1 MKNIIEFKN
10 ISKTFK
16 SKNSEVH
23 ALKNI
28 SLSVQKGDIFGV
40 IGFSGAGKSTLVR
53 MINALEKPT
62 SGSVIVNDENVLE
75 LRGENLRGFRKN
87 IGMIFQHFN
96 LLESRTV
103 FQNIAIPL
111 ELEHWPKSK
120 ITARVNQLLKFV
132 ELDEKANFFPNE
144 LSGGQKQRV
153 GIARA
158 LTLNPEILLCD
169 EATSALDPRTTDSI
183 LELLQR
189 INKDLNVT
197 IIMITHQMNVIQKV
211 CNKVAVLEKGELV
224 ESGNVIDVFGNPQKE
239 TTKGFI
245 RTVIND
251 QLPESVKTYL
261 RDYDKPQ
268 KVVRLRFDGKNADNP
283 IMSLAIKETGVNIS
297 ILYGTVTELEGK
309 VVGFQTVQITGEEKQ
324 LTAAETFLRNTMF
337 RQWRLN
343 YDIWNQRFKNLAQH
357 RPNCLYGRNFSFGR
371 TFNRFSACNNS
382 FFNTKR
388 RNKAKSNCLQ
398 YNKRNYKYN
407 PFSSIYNLDCVHY
420 AVYKSNCRNPRRL
433 NSSACS
439 SYGIHCSV
447 SCTAHRKRAF

>member
-75 LRGENLRGFRKN
+75 LKGENLRGFRKN

-239 TTKGFI
+239 TTRGFI

-324 LTAAETFLRNTMF
+324 LTAAETF
-337 RQWRLN
+337 
-343 YDIWNQRFKNLAQH
+343 FKEHNV
-357 RPNCLYGRNFSFGR
+357 P
-371 TFNRFSACNNS
+371 
-382 FFNTKR
+382 
-388 RNKAKSNCLQ
+388 
-398 YNKRNYKYN
+398 
-407 PFSSIYNLDCVHY
+407 
-420 AVYKSNCRNPRRL
+420 AVEVKL
-433 NSSACS
+433 
-439 SYGIHCSV
+439 
-447 SCTAHRKRAF
+447 

>member
-1 MKNIIEFKN
+1 MKNIIEFIN

-16 SKNSEVH
+16 SKDSEVH

-62 SGSVIVNDENVLE
+62 SGSIIVNKENVLE

-96 LLESRTV
+96 LLQSRTV

-132 ELDEKANFFPNE
+132 GLDEKANSFPNE

-183 LELLQR
+183 LELLQK

-197 IIMITHQMNVIQKV
+197 ILMITHQMNVIQKV

-251 QLPESVKTYL
+251 QLPESVKSYL

-324 LTAAETFLRNTMF
+324 LAAAETF
-337 RQWRLN
+337 
-343 YDIWNQRFKNLAQH
+343 FKEH
-357 RPNCLYGRNFSFGR
+357 GVP
-371 TFNRFSACNNS
+371 
-382 FFNTKR
+382 
-388 RNKAKSNCLQ
+388 
-398 YNKRNYKYN
+398 
-407 PFSSIYNLDCVHY
+407 
-420 AVYKSNCRNPRRL
+420 AVEVKL
-433 NSSACS
+433 
-439 SYGIHCSV
+439 
-447 SCTAHRKRAF
+447 

>member
-1 MKNIIEFKN
+1 MKNIIEFIN

-16 SKNSEVH
+16 SKDSEVH

-62 SGSVIVNDENVLE
+62 SGSIIVNDENVLE

-96 LLESRTV
+96 LLQSHTV

-132 ELDEKANFFPNE
+132 GLDEKANSFPNE

-183 LELLQR
+183 LELLQK

-197 IIMITHQMNVIQKV
+197 ILMITHQMNVIQKV

-251 QLPESVKTYL
+251 QLPESVKSYL

-324 LTAAETFLRNTMF
+324 LAAAETF
-337 RQWRLN
+337 
-343 YDIWNQRFKNLAQH
+343 FKEH
-357 RPNCLYGRNFSFGR
+357 GVP
-371 TFNRFSACNNS
+371 
-382 FFNTKR
+382 
-388 RNKAKSNCLQ
+388 
-398 YNKRNYKYN
+398 
-407 PFSSIYNLDCVHY
+407 
-420 AVYKSNCRNPRRL
+420 AVEVKL
-433 NSSACS
+433 
-439 SYGIHCSV
+439 
-447 SCTAHRKRAF
+447 

>member
-1 MKNIIEFKN
+1 MKNIIEFIN

-16 SKNSEVH
+16 SKDSEVH

-62 SGSVIVNDENVLE
+62 SGSIIVNDENVLE

-96 LLESRTV
+96 LLQSRTV

-132 ELDEKANFFPNE
+132 GLDEKANSFPNE

-183 LELLQR
+183 LELLQK

-197 IIMITHQMNVIQKV
+197 ILMITHQMNVIQKV

-251 QLPESVKTYL
+251 QLPESVKSYL
-261 RDYDKPQ
+261 RDYDKLQ

-324 LTAAETFLRNTMF
+324 LAAAETF
-337 RQWRLN
+337 
-343 YDIWNQRFKNLAQH
+343 FKEH
-357 RPNCLYGRNFSFGR
+357 GVP
-371 TFNRFSACNNS
+371 
-382 FFNTKR
+382 
-388 RNKAKSNCLQ
+388 
-398 YNKRNYKYN
+398 
-407 PFSSIYNLDCVHY
+407 
-420 AVYKSNCRNPRRL
+420 AVEVKL
-433 NSSACS
+433 
-439 SYGIHCSV
+439 
-447 SCTAHRKRAF
+447 

>member
-1 MKNIIEFKN
+1 MKNIIEFIN

-16 SKNSEVH
+16 SKDSEVH

-62 SGSVIVNDENVLE
+62 SGSIIVNNENVLE

-96 LLESRTV
+96 LLHSRTV

-132 ELDEKANFFPNE
+132 GLDEKANSFPNE

-183 LELLQR
+183 LELLQK

-197 IIMITHQMNVIQKV
+197 ILMITHQMNVIQKV

-251 QLPESVKTYL
+251 QLPESVKSYL

-297 ILYGTVTELEGK
+297 ILYGIVTELEGK

-324 LTAAETFLRNTMF
+324 LAAAETF
-337 RQWRLN
+337 
-343 YDIWNQRFKNLAQH
+343 FKEH
-357 RPNCLYGRNFSFGR
+357 GVP
-371 TFNRFSACNNS
+371 
-382 FFNTKR
+382 
-388 RNKAKSNCLQ
+388 
-398 YNKRNYKYN
+398 
-407 PFSSIYNLDCVHY
+407 
-420 AVYKSNCRNPRRL
+420 AVEVKL
-433 NSSACS
+433 
-439 SYGIHCSV
+439 
-447 SCTAHRKRAF
+447 

>member
-1 MKNIIEFKN
+1 MKNIIEFIN

-16 SKNSEVH
+16 SKDSEVH

-62 SGSVIVNDENVLE
+62 SGSIIVNNENVLE

-96 LLESRTV
+96 LLQSRTV

-132 ELDEKANFFPNE
+132 GLDEKANSFPNE

-183 LELLQR
+183 LELLQK

-197 IIMITHQMNVIQKV
+197 ILMITHQMNVIQKV

-251 QLPESVKTYL
+251 QLPESVKSYL

-297 ILYGTVTELEGK
+297 ILYGTVTELEGR

-324 LTAAETFLRNTMF
+324 LAAAETF
-337 RQWRLN
+337 
-343 YDIWNQRFKNLAQH
+343 FKEH
-357 RPNCLYGRNFSFGR
+357 GVP
-371 TFNRFSACNNS
+371 
-382 FFNTKR
+382 
-388 RNKAKSNCLQ
+388 
-398 YNKRNYKYN
+398 
-407 PFSSIYNLDCVHY
+407 
-420 AVYKSNCRNPRRL
+420 AVEVKL
-433 NSSACS
+433 
-439 SYGIHCSV
+439 
-447 SCTAHRKRAF
+447 

>member
-1 MKNIIEFKN
+1 MKNIIEFIN

-16 SKNSEVH
+16 SKDSEVH

-62 SGSVIVNDENVLE
+62 SGSIIVNDENVLE

-96 LLESRTV
+96 LLQSRTV

-132 ELDEKANFFPNE
+132 GLDEKANSFPNE

-183 LELLQR
+183 LELLQK

-197 IIMITHQMNVIQKV
+197 ILMITHQMNVIQKV

-251 QLPESVKTYL
+251 QLPESVKSYL

-297 ILYGTVTELEGK
+297 ILYGTVTELEGR

-324 LTAAETFLRNTMF
+324 LAAAETF
-337 RQWRLN
+337 
-343 YDIWNQRFKNLAQH
+343 FKEH
-357 RPNCLYGRNFSFGR
+357 GVP
-371 TFNRFSACNNS
+371 
-382 FFNTKR
+382 
-388 RNKAKSNCLQ
+388 
-398 YNKRNYKYN
+398 
-407 PFSSIYNLDCVHY
+407 
-420 AVYKSNCRNPRRL
+420 AVEVKL
-433 NSSACS
+433 
-439 SYGIHCSV
+439 
-447 SCTAHRKRAF
+447 

>member
-1 MKNIIEFKN
+1 MKNIIEFIN

-16 SKNSEVH
+16 SKDSEVH

-62 SGSVIVNDENVLE
+62 SGSIIVNDENVLE

-96 LLESRTV
+96 LLQSRTV

-132 ELDEKANFFPNE
+132 GLDEKANSFPNE

-183 LELLQR
+183 LELLQK

-197 IIMITHQMNVIQKV
+197 ILMITHQMNVIQKV

-251 QLPESVKTYL
+251 QLPESVKSYL

-324 LTAAETFLRNTMF
+324 LAAAETF
-337 RQWRLN
+337 
-343 YDIWNQRFKNLAQH
+343 FKEH
-357 RPNCLYGRNFSFGR
+357 GVP
-371 TFNRFSACNNS
+371 
-382 FFNTKR
+382 
-388 RNKAKSNCLQ
+388 
-398 YNKRNYKYN
+398 
-407 PFSSIYNLDCVHY
+407 
-420 AVYKSNCRNPRRL
+420 AVEVKL
-433 NSSACS
+433 
-439 SYGIHCSV
+439 
-447 SCTAHRKRAF
+447 